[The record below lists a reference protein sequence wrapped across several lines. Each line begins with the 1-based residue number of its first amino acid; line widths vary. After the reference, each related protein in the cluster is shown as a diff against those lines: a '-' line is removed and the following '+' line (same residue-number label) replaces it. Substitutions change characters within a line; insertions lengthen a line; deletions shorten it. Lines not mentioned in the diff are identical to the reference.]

1 MDQFETLAYPDE
13 STIRRIVAKFESNGS
28 VNPAHT
34 VIKYSTRNIPDNVQ
48 QYICA
53 NMKFNSRN
61 QPKRLAHEL
70 GISDRSVRKI
80 LKSNGYK
87 RYKPQFHQQL
97 INNDNQRR
105 LQFCTRMRNGPGI
118 IPPIDDI
125 CFSDEAT
132 VYIRDEPNRQLVR
145 FWSRSRPDAA
155 VIASRTQYQAKV
167 NVWAGLV
174 GSRIIGP
181 YIIDGNLNGPKY
193 EQLLRNEAIPCIRK
207 AEQITGVCCIF
218 KNYYYQNRECN
229 KIVYYTWNKKIP

>member
-1 MDQFETLAYPDE
+1 MPNIVCSVEQRQWILKQSYRGIRIPEIQNNFMDQFETLAYPDE

-34 VIKYSTRNIPDNVQ
+34 VIKYPTRKIPDNVQ

-53 NMKFNSRN
+53 NMEFNSRN

-132 VYIRDEPNRQLVR
+132 VH
-145 FWSRSRPDAA
+145 
-155 VIASRTQYQAKV
+155 
-167 NVWAGLV
+167 
-174 GSRIIGP
+174 GSRFTKSDP
-181 YIIDGNLNGPKY
+181 KNLI
-193 EQLLRNEAIPCIRK
+193 A
-207 AEQITGVCCIF
+207 
-218 KNYYYQNRECN
+218 
-229 KIVYYTWNKKIP
+229 